1 MLNLCKGKFYP
12 RNPKKAGKYF
22 EIFKNDDEIADYMRN
37 QRGKMIC
44 INDTANTVNFEE
56 KKLGVIDAFEKA
68 GFPQKGE
75 LVISGG
81 ASKSRLWTGIVAAV
95 FSDRPICRLAE
106 PDAPAFGAAI
116 IAATSAGSFASLTD
130 AAKLVRRIPVTP
142 DEKAIEFYADKYRR
156 YCDWALL

>member
-1 MLNLCKGKFYP
+1 MLNVALPKG
-12 RNPKKAGKYF
+12 RLG
-22 EIFKNDDEIADYMRN
+22 
-37 QRGKMIC
+37 
-44 INDTANTVNFEE
+44 E
-56 KKLGVIDAFEKA
+56 KVYAMFEKA
-68 GFPQKGE
+68 GFPKNGE

-116 IAATSAGSFASLTD
+116 IAATSAGVFSSLTD
-130 AAKLVRRIPVTP
+130 AAKLVRRIPITP
-142 DEKAIEFYADKYRR
+142 DEKAIEFYADKYHR